1 MNHPLFSSLKQKS
14 QTFRFENYKI
24 RQQRLLKV
32 LNWINANHAL
42 IIEALKKDFNKPP
55 FETMISEV
63 RPVTSEITYIVK
75 NLKKWMS
82 DQKVK
87 TPASLLGHSS
97 HIRYENKGVVLVISP
112 WNYPFQ
118 LAIAP
123 LVAALSA
130 GNTVVI
136 KPSELTPKTSDLIKK
151 LCEDCFTSDEVTV
164 ELGGKEK
171 TDELLTYNFD
181 HVFFTGSTQVGRI
194 VAKSC
199 AERLIPLTLELGG
212 KSPTIVDETA
222 DIEEAA
228 QKIFWG
234 KFLNRAQTC
243 IAPDYLIVHESIHQQ
258 LLKKLNNFSIENQKS
273 SKAHIINS
281 RHHERIQKLCST
293 NEDLNNKTLYI
304 VEIENA
310 QHPLMQEE
318 IFGPALPIIKYKN
331 IQELI
336 GIIPQNEK
344 PLSLYIFSKNKK
356 HIDFVLNSFSS
367 GGVGINSVLLHFAN
381 HHLPFGGVGQSGY
394 GKYHGHFGFLEMS
407 HHRAIIQQ
415 HYFSFMHKV
424 VMPPYNKNK
433 YKFLKFLKYLG

>member
-1 MNHPLFSSLKQKS
+1 MNPSLFSSLKQKS
-14 QTFRFENYKI
+14 QTFRFENYKT
-24 RQQRLLKV
+24 RQQRLRKV
-32 LNWINANHAL
+32 LIWINENQGL

-55 FETMISEV
+55 FETIISEI
-63 RPVTSEITYIVK
+63 RPVVSETEYVCN
-75 NLKKWMS
+75 NLKKWMR

-87 TPASLLGHSS
+87 TPMSLLGHSS
-97 HIRYENKGVVLVISP
+97 RIRYENKGVVLVIAP

-123 LVAALSA
+123 LIAALSA

-136 KPSELTPKTSDLIKK
+136 KPSELTPKTSDLIKR
-151 LCEDCFTSDEVTV
+151 LCEECFASNEVTV

-171 TDELLTYNFD
+171 TEELLTYNFD

-222 DIEEAA
+222 DLHEAS

-234 KFLNRAQTC
+234 KYLNRAQTC
-243 IAPDYLIVHESIHQQ
+243 ISPDYLIVHESVHQE
-258 LLKKLNNFSIENQKS
+258 LLTKLNQLSSDNNKS
-273 SKAHIINS
+273 SKAHIIND
-281 RHHERIQKLCST
+281 RHHDRIQKLCNT
-293 NEDLNNKTLYI
+293 NEDLNSKTLCVI
-304 VEIENA
+304 EVENTNHA
-310 QHPLMQEE
+310 LMQEE
-318 IFGPALPIIKYKN
+318 IFGPALPVLKYKN
-331 IQELI
+331 IQDLAQLI
-336 GIIPQNEK
+336 PSNEK

-356 HIDFVLNSFSS
+356 NINYILNMFSS

-415 HYFSFMHKV
+415 KDRKSV
-424 VMPPYNKNK
+424 V
-433 YKFLKFLKYLG
+433 